1 MAHKKSNIVTS
12 IPYAYLNILNFLT
25 MLNILSIISA
35 LKNICTGKRY
45 KNMKKKII
53 ATILVGTLVVS
64 ALSGC
69 GNSSQETVETVTQT
83 ETNTVETDSENTDTE
98 TEDAL
103 ETTTDNE
110 SAQEEQ
116 AQNDETIDDESE
128 LAEEEFNEE
137 QAFNKIAEM
146 FNARKELFNQG
157 SLSVDLNFL
166 FAAECDQKY
175 TTVIAEGDIPL
186 VTKDG
191 IDCDNWSD
199 GWENGPWVCNV
210 TTYNYFYNYVNNGT
224 GYYSLE
230 KYVQNRTS
238 DEIYD
243 DLGIGLHKSGESLDA
258 NEVLMGNAVYLLEYL
273 LKNMESL
280 EAGELLEGD
289 AMTTEYTEV
298 SGIPVLYQ
306 LPLLI
311 NGEYSHLDALY
322 VENGNLLNIISNEV
336 ADNDDSYW
344 LHCGDELD
352 QLYSE

>member
-1 MAHKKSNIVTS
+1 
-12 IPYAYLNILNFLT
+12 
-25 MLNILSIISA
+25 
-35 LKNICTGKRY
+35 
-45 KNMKKKII
+45 MKKKII

-69 GNSSQETVETVTQT
+69 GNSSQETVETVAQT
-83 ETNTVETDSENTDTE
+83 ETNTVETDAENTDTE

-116 AQNDETIDDESE
+116 EQNDETTDDESE

-146 FNARKELFNQG
+146 FNARNELFAQG

-166 FAAECDQKY
+166 FGTQAEQKFDGLI
-175 TTVIAEGDIPL
+175 IAYGDIPL
-186 VTKDG
+186 VTKDD
-191 IDCDNWSD
+191 IDCDNWSE
-199 GWENGPWVCNV
+199 GWENGPWVCVV
-210 TTYNYFYNYVNNGT
+210 TTLNYFYNYVNNDT

-230 KYVQNRTS
+230 QYVQEHTS
-238 DEIYD
+238 DEIYNE
-243 DLGIGLHKSGESLDA
+243 LGIGSRQNGVALSGCDT
-258 NEVLMGNAVYLLEYL
+258 LMYSAVWILEYL
-273 LKNMESL
+273 LNNLDSL

-289 AMTTEYTEV
+289 AITTEWTEV
-298 SGIPVLYQ
+298 SNIPVYYQ

-322 VENGNLLNIISNEV
+322 DKDGNLLNVVYDEV
-336 ADNDDSYW
+336 AENDSNYW
-344 LHCGDELD
+344 LNCADEIT
-352 QLYSE
+352 QLYYE